1 MIMKKSLK
9 YLVWITLLIL
19 FGFLI
24 KAFSVGN
31 FEFVGY
37 WIVLVALFLV
47 VVKIS
52 DKFKIPTWAISLFS
66 VWSVFHMAG
75 GLTRINGLRLYD
87 YIFVNILGDPFFI
100 LKYDQV
106 IHAYC
111 YFAISI
117 LVYFVL
123 RNYVKKSEAA
133 LITFSILAAL
143 GISLLNEVI
152 EFGMVVFLGAAEAVG
167 DYYNTALD
175 LLFNL
180 VGAIIG
186 PFVARKF
193 SRK

>member
-1 MIMKKSLK
+1 MKKDLK
-9 YLVWITLLIL
+9 WLVSIVLLVL

-37 WIVLVALFLV
+37 WIVLVSLFLI
-47 VVKIS
+47 VVKVS
-52 DKFKIPTWAISLFS
+52 DKFKIPTWSIALFS
-66 VWSVFHMAG
+66 VWSVAHMAG
-75 GLTRINGLRLYD
+75 GLLRVNGGRLYD

-106 IHAYC
+106 IHTYC

-117 LVYFVL
+117 LVYFIL
-123 RNYVKKSEAA
+123 RTYIKKKDAA
-133 LITFSILAAL
+133 LITFSVLSAL
-143 GISLLNEVI
+143 GIGLLNEVI

-175 LLFNL
+175 LVFNL
-180 VGAIIG
+180 IGAVIG
-186 PFVARKF
+186 PFFARKF
-193 SRK
+193 SK